1 MVSEK
6 RRRWRWHRHRWRRRR
21 RHEADEDRLRFLAR
35 RIIMVIHGIQTCTNT
50 HTHTTHRRSRNFL
63 LRIMHSR
70 YSDCFMLLCKNGPT
84 CYLTFI
90 RHLAELRCVVG
101 IADTETPKGQW
112 KSARERA
119 RVCARSGKMTRLH
132 SSQFSCHRFASSRRR
147 HRNLF
152 SVVRVGLLYD
162 GECECVRECVCTR
175 GGSDSVKYLG

>member
-1 MVSEK
+1 MALASASVATATTTRS
-6 RRRWRWHRHRWRRRR
+6 RRRSFAFSGAAHYHGDTWYSNM
-21 RHEADEDRLRFLAR
+21 HEY
-35 RIIMVIHGIQTCTNT
+35 T

-132 SSQFSCHRFASSRRR
+132 SSQFSCHRFASSHRR